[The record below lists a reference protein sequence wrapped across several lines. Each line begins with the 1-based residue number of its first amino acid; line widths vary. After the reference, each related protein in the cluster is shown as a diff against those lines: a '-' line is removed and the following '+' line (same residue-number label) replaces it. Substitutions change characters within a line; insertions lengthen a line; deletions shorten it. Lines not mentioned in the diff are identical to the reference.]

1 MKYDKEKIGKIIEK
15 KRKDKRLSQNA
26 LGEKINVV
34 GKQISN
40 YENGKMFPPMEA
52 LTKLCDVFDCELGF
66 LLGEET
72 YSAGT
77 QLDTAIENKTGLKKE
92 TIDNIVKITG
102 TERTC
107 LNRGHESEKY
117 RKILN
122 NFLTSQNFLD
132 IIKVILE
139 LDDIYNQEAPQK
151 KLLKEWGEDRCNRA
165 IINRDPEY
173 SNPNLTEEECKDIAK
188 FDKAREEGIKR
199 DYNIAICRFKLKES
213 FTLLLNELY
222 PKEPSEKINFFEL

>member
-15 KRKDKRLSQNA
+15 KRKDKGLSQNA

-77 QLDTAIENKTGLKKE
+77 QLYTAIENKTGLKKE
-92 TIDNIVKITG
+92 TIDTIVKITG

-107 LNRGHESEKY
+107 LNRGYESEKY

-151 KLLKEWGEDRCNRA
+151 KLLKEWGEDRFNMA
-165 IINRDPEY
+165 LKSQEENAESAKIE
-173 SNPNLTEEECKDIAK
+173 EAKEEC
-188 FDKAREEGIKR
+188 IKR
-199 DYNIAICRFKLKES
+199 DYNIAICRFKLQES